1 MDNRPLD
8 ALEKSKGK
16 KIIVK
21 LKSGEEIT
29 GNLVA
34 ADIHI
39 NLWLLDAEI
48 NGQEKKKVNSL
59 LIRGDSVSYVITE

>member
-16 KIIVK
+16 RIIVK
-21 LKSGEEIT
+21 LKSGEEIS

-34 ADIHI
+34 ADMHI
-39 NLWLLDAEI
+39 NLWLIDVEI

-59 LIRGDSVSYVITE
+59 LIRGDNVNYVITE